1 MHEIKSTEDMLPS
14 PESCLAEKLEA
25 YLDSILTKDNTEAQA
40 ASIPELGRLL
50 LELYQSGVA
59 PAPILPPLPQPRGQA
74 VIFRQRGNHED
85 DPHQ

>member
-1 MHEIKSTEDMLPS
+1 MHEIRSTEDALHS

-50 LELYQSGVA
+50 LELYQSGAA
-59 PAPILPPLPQPRGQA
+59 PAPILSPLPQPRGQA
-74 VIFRQRGNHED
+74 VIFRQGGSHED

>member
-50 LELYQSGVA
+50 LELYQSGAA
-59 PAPILPPLPQPRGQA
+59 PAPLLPPLPQPRGQA

>member
-50 LELYQSGVA
+50 LELYQSGA
-59 PAPILPPLPQPRGQA
+59 ALEPILPPLPQPRPGV